1 MVLLSAILN
10 PPPPPPPASPKLS
23 SLSMKP
29 VPSVPFDA
37 LLLAEFD
44 PIPLPRPPVV
54 LSDPVLLVALLPPL
68 PPSACTT
75 IL

>member
-1 MVLLSAILN
+1 
-10 PPPPPPPASPKLS
+10 
-23 SLSMKP
+23 MKP